1 MAKIEKPNFYKTRN
15 NYGQYDLVSIFE
27 AAEKRTLRHCNVATL
42 ALVQKTEED
51 NIYCLP
57 FPIREG
63 ESPSTIKA
71 WNIYNAKVEKNDII
85 LVIFTDRD
93 FRVNKDNVSENNIA
107 QTSDNNLH
115 EIEFGVAISI
125 SGLAGEKGD
134 KGDKGDPGPKGDQ
147 GPKGDSGNSP
157 YIGTNGNW
165 WIGDFDTGVQALFVP
180 ALQENVPDE
189 NKVKVWLDSDDF
201 PNDATITK
209 PALAKATA
217 FVTDDGSNKLTS
229 TTSESADAVK
239 AAALDFTEDSA
250 SKTTFTASESTSK
263 TSSTTEGGLSFTTDS
278 ISTLTSA
285 ASETNTQSEE
295 ALNFTDDTS
304 STITFADNNSASK

>member
-42 ALVQKTEED
+42 ALVQKTEKD

-93 FRVNKDNVSENNIA
+93 FRVNKDNVSENNIV

-157 YIGTNGNW
+157 YIGINGNW
-165 WIGDFDTGVQALFVP
+165 WVDNFDTGVQALFVP
-180 ALQENVPDE
+180 ALQENAPDE
-189 NKVKVWLDSDDF
+189 NKVKVWLDNDDF
-201 PNDATITK
+201 PNDVTITK
-209 PALAKATA
+209 PALA
-217 FVTDDGSNKLTS
+217 
-229 TTSESADAVK
+229 K

-250 SKTTFTASESTSK
+250 SKTTFTASELTSK
-263 TSSTTEGGLSFTTDS
+263 TSSTTEGGLNFTTDS

-304 STITFADNNSASK
+304 SAITFADNNSVSK

>member
-42 ALVQKTEED
+42 ALVQKTEKD

-71 WNIYNAKVEKNDII
+71 WNIYNAEVEKNDII

-93 FRVNKDNVSENNIA
+93 FRVNKDNVSENNIV

-147 GPKGDSGNSP
+147 GPKGDPGNSP

-165 WIGDFDTGVQALFVP
+165 WIGDFDTGVQSLFSPSVSP
-180 ALQENVPDE
+180 AAPNSNSNHVWVDTKSMAVDEQEQPDE
-189 NKVKVWLDSDDF
+189 SPSENAESLTFGEDG
-201 PNDATITK
+201 
-209 PALAKATA
+209 
-217 FVTDDGSNKLTS
+217 DGSVSFADGGKDAAEEVTFG
-229 TTSESADAVK
+229 ES
-239 AAALDFTEDSA
+239 
-250 SKTTFTASESTSK
+250 
-263 TSSTTEGGLSFTTDS
+263 
-278 ISTLTSA
+278 
-285 ASETNTQSEE
+285 N
-295 ALNFTDDTS
+295 DD
-304 STITFADNNSASK
+304 ITFGDK

>member
-93 FRVNKDNVSENNIA
+93 FRVNKDNVSENNIV

-165 WIGDFDTGVQALFVP
+165 WVGDFDTGVQALFVP
-180 ALQENVPDE
+180 ALQENAPDE
-189 NKVKVWLDSDDF
+189 NKIKVWLDSDDF
-201 PNDATITK
+201 PNDVTITK
-209 PALAKATA
+209 PALA
-217 FVTDDGSNKLTS
+217 
-229 TTSESADAVK
+229 K

-250 SKTTFTASESTSK
+250 SKTTFTASELTSK
-263 TSSTTEGGLSFTTDS
+263 TSSTTEGGLNFTTDS

-304 STITFADNNSASK
+304 STITFEDNNSVSK

>member
-15 NYGQYDLVSIFE
+15 NYSQYDLVSIFE

-71 WNIYNAKVEKNDII
+71 WNIYNAKVEKNDIV

-93 FRVNKDNVSENNIA
+93 FRVNKDNVSENNIV

-157 YIGTNGNW
+157 YIGANGNW

-180 ALQENVPDE
+180 ALQENAPDE
-189 NKVKVWLDSDDF
+189 NKVKVWLDSNDF
-201 PNDATITK
+201 PNDVTI
-209 PALAKATA
+209 AKSASAKVMT
-217 FVTDDGSNKLTS
+217 FVTDDESSELTS
-229 TTSESADAVK
+229 EPAN
-239 AAALDFTEDSA
+239 AARVATLNFTEDPA
-250 SKTTFTASESTSK
+250 SKTTFTASESAPK
-263 TSSTTEGGLSFTTDS
+263 TSSKTEGGLNFTTDS
-278 ISTLTSA
+278 ISTLTLA

-304 STITFADNNSASK
+304 STITFADNNSASE